1 MGCWTRPAG
10 RAHILLRSLRWAP
23 GLRWQ
28 RDKKKVSSN
37 RHNDNGPTASTARVA
52 PKCSRRPRVHIVMAV
67 AQVTCCSIPSVES
80 LAMQY
85 SWTSRNSIGVRMNS
99 TDLAVDGG
107 ELQVLSG
114 SGTLAESGRQ
124 VGSGSRWGF
133 AETLEGTLVIDLND
147 DGQGVHTRGQ
157 AYELEEYSMYV
168 AVSSRSSA
176 HVRMGLL

>member
-1 MGCWTRPAG
+1 MPWASVPVRFGSRRMLVSEAAWYKLLGRSIRRVVSLGCWTRPAG

-37 RHNDNGPTASTARVA
+37 RHNDNGPTASPARVA

-67 AQVTCCSIPSVES
+67 AQVTCCSMPSVES

-85 SWTSRNSIGVRMNS
+85 SWTSRNSIGVRMDS

-107 ELQVLSG
+107 EFQVRNG
-114 SGTLAESGRQ
+114 
-124 VGSGSRWGF
+124 
-133 AETLEGTLVIDLND
+133 
-147 DGQGVHTRGQ
+147 
-157 AYELEEYSMYV
+157 
-168 AVSSRSSA
+168 
-176 HVRMGLL
+176 